1 MEEELIELINK
12 LKNNKMEYF
21 DSFFEL
27 TKKKVFFAA
36 YSIIQDYS
44 LAEDFLQNTFV
55 IFLEN
60 INKIDTNKS
69 ILSYLITIA
78 RNQALNYINKH
89 NKISSIEDFKETF
102 HSDDN
107 LNSYKELI
115 PLLKKILDPI
125 DFQILILHVVDELKH
140 REIAEILKLPLGTIT
155 YKYNQTIK
163 KIQEELK
170 DAYWKRN

>member
-60 INKIDTNKS
+60 INKIDTGKS

-89 NKISSIEDFKETF
+89 NKISSIKETF

-107 LNSYKELI
+107 LNHYKELI

-125 DFQILILHVVDELKH
+125 DFQILILHAVDELKH